1 MATSRPKGE
10 LVRLTTEYCITC
22 ALLLAGTS
30 FAGPARYAIIPAEA
44 TGKVSS
50 AEAEVFYQAIT
61 VVLAG
66 SEDVRIVERRQL
78 KAVLD
83 EQDLGLALSGQV
95 AETTGSEAKRNLETE
110 FLVVPGICKIGQ
122 EYFLSLRRLSVAGG
136 RTDFC
141 SVTKTRLTSKFAQCA
156 EAMTKQ
162 MLRSGDIAMPATMP
176 KGVST
181 VSTVSLRNA
190 CRNANAEKFFP
201 SLWAR
206 SEKLF
211 GNGASIASRDGAR
224 NYYSNLLHLVAK
236 AASPPEGMVF
246 IPGGYVSF
254 ETREGKKRLWVS
266 AFFIDRFEVS
276 VRQYQ
281 QFLDGERIQATDQTQ
296 LNKFASITRMDG
308 RFNQGHL
315 PVTGVTYVAG
325 EAYAARSAKRLPT
338 VLEWLRAAVGPG
350 PDDLYPCGDRPSA
363 KRSNLFGTQDG
374 FEVLAPASK
383 PGQDVSA
390 FGVEGLSG
398 NTREWTRT
406 WFHSQLYAKT
416 PPDAPRDPSGG
427 TMKIVKGG
435 SWRTSIE
442 SALRNHADK
451 HRPNEAFDDVG
462 FRCIIRFFDSH
473 R

>member
-1 MATSRPKGE
+1 MRSTA
-10 LVRLTTEYCITC
+10 EYCITLT
-22 ALLLAGTS
+22 LLLTGTS
-30 FAGPARYAIIPAEA
+30 FAGAVRYAIIPTEA

-61 VVLAG
+61 VALAG
-66 SEDVRIVERRQL
+66 SEDVRILERRQL
-78 KAVLD
+78 KAVLN
-83 EQDLGLALSGQV
+83 EQDLALALGGQV
-95 AETTGSEAKRNLETE
+95 DETTPSEAKKNLETE

-122 EYFLSLRRLSVAGG
+122 EYFLSLRRLSVADG
-136 RTDFC
+136 RTGFC
-141 SVTKTRLTSKFAQCA
+141 SVIKTRLKSKFAQCA
-156 EAMTKQ
+156 EAMIKE
-162 MLRSGDIAMPATMP
+162 MLRSRDVAPPETMP
-176 KGVST
+176 KGVSS

-211 GNGASIASRDGAR
+211 ENGASVAAR
-224 NYYSNLLHLVAK
+224 NYYSNLLYLVAK
-236 AASPPEGMVF
+236 ASSPPEGMVF

-254 ETREGKKRLWVS
+254 ETRARKKRLWIS

-281 QFLDGERIQATDQTQ
+281 QFLDDRRIRAIDQTE
-296 LNKFASITRMDG
+296 LNKFASITRMDE
-308 RFNQGHL
+308 RFNRGYL
-315 PVTGVTYVAG
+315 PVTGVTYVAA

-338 VLEWLRAAVGPG
+338 VLEWLRAAQGPR
-350 PDDLYPCGDRPSA
+350 PDDPYPCGDRPSA
-363 KRSNLFGTQDG
+363 KRSNLLGTQDG

-383 PGQDVSA
+383 PGEDVSA
-390 FGVEGLSG
+390 FGVQGLSG
-398 NTREWTRT
+398 NAREWTRT
-406 WFHSQLYAKT
+406 WFHSELYSKT

-462 FRCIIRFFDSH
+462 FRCIIRFFDLH